1 MLSRF
6 SKGKRQDLL
15 IKSIYKINIKSPKIK
30 IKLFLIGDGE
40 NLEISK
46 KLVSELGLQK
56 IVIFRKKLKY
66 QDINKW
72 LDTID
77 CYAHLS
83 KDEGLSTAILK
94 AIAFQK
100 PVVASDNLGNSFLK
114 NNKKQNAVLVNNNI
128 ENISN
133 SIIKIIYNNTYRKM
147 N

>member
-56 IVIFRKKLKY
+56 IVIFRK
-66 QDINKW
+66 N
-72 LDTID
+72 
-77 CYAHLS
+77 
-83 KDEGLSTAILK
+83 
-94 AIAFQK
+94 
-100 PVVASDNLGNSFLK
+100 
-114 NNKKQNAVLVNNNI
+114 
-128 ENISN
+128 
-133 SIIKIIYNNTYRKM
+133 
-147 N
+147 